1 MAQQVRD
8 NREVLQVSREQ
19 ANSRVAGKLS
29 RCPNEPALLHSC
41 WLSTGVPLPAETESP
56 HRPEHHT
63 FIQDVSMV
71 YRQSFD
77 DTAAFCGAM
86 KTNPAWAAES

>member
-19 ANSRVAGKLS
+19 ANRRVAGKL
-29 RCPNEPALLHSC
+29 RADAQ
-41 WLSTGVPLPAETESP
+41 LSPHCCTLVGLETESP

-86 KTNPAWAAES
+86 ETNPAWAAES